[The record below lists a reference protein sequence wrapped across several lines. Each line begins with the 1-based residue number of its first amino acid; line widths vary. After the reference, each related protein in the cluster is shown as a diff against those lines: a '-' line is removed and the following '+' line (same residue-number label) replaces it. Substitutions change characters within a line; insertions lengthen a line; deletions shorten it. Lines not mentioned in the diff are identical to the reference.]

1 MIPSRMLSELPGESA
16 CRLCGVF
23 VAGHSS
29 CSSSFD
35 GLRVF
40 LFTRDRAHC
49 KCSERA
55 EVEHWKWK
63 RRSLPVVFRFR
74 VRAGFQVE
82 LLECHD
88 KRIPRRRLAQGTS
101 RRERVG
107 GQKKRVSFR
116 RDLLGQADQR
126 LWIGG
131 DQQRRVLP
139 VGEGGVGLPHRLS
152 PSCSHITLRVLPK
165 KPRVFSEGSPG
176 ASTSTLMDRRG
187 PKAACPSGGSA
198 DRCFFLGHGSSTIR
212 VGGQKLCPSGRSAD
226 RCSFL
231 GHGSSTIRVG
241 DQKRRVLPV
250 GEGGVGL
257 PHRLSPSCSH
267 ITLRVLPNKRVSFRR
282 DLLGLAHQ
290 RLWIGGDQKRRVLPV
305 DERVWG
311 FLIASLQV
319 VRTSPF
325 VSCFGKSVCCRGS
338 ACSSVGRGEGRKYSP
353 RKTEQASLSR
363 YVFSRVPDVVSSS

>member
-1 MIPSRMLSELPGESA
+1 MSRQTHPSEEIGSGDL
-16 CRLCGVF
+16 
-23 VAGHSS
+23 
-29 CSSSFD
+29 
-35 GLRVF
+35 
-40 LFTRDRAHC
+40 TT
-49 KCSERA
+49 
-55 EVEHWKWK
+55 
-63 RRSLPVVFRFR
+63 
-74 VRAGFQVE
+74 RAGW
-82 LLECHD
+82 
-88 KRIPRRRLAQGTS
+88 R
-101 RRERVG
+101 
-107 GQKKRVSFR
+107 
-116 RDLLGQADQR
+116 
-126 LWIGG
+126 
-131 DQQRRVLP
+131 
-139 VGEGGVGLPHRLS
+139 
-152 PSCSHITLRVLPK
+152 PK
-165 KPRVFSEGSPG
+165 KTRVFSEGSPG

-250 GEGGVGL
+250 
-257 PHRLSPSCSH
+257 
-267 ITLRVLPNKRVSFRR
+267 
-282 DLLGLAHQ
+282 
-290 RLWIGGDQKRRVLPV
+290 

-338 ACSSVGRGEGRKYSP
+338 ACSSVGRGRKYSP